1 MLASAMLRIGTEASE
16 YARGVLH
23 PHVQYYVL
31 RSVEGIFML
40 MALLRIIVRQRL
52 KFHRQDGALVII
64 ALLRTLDLQKTTS
77 LEHGCF
83 GEYKKGSSTCGPTK
97 FAPMLAVWRD
107 RR

>member
-1 MLASAMLRIGTEASE
+1 MYFREVGFLFGQAHSMLASAMLRIGTETSE

-64 ALLRTLDLQKTTS
+64 ACYVR
-77 LEHGCF
+77 
-83 GEYKKGSSTCGPTK
+83 PTK
-97 FAPMLAVWRD
+97 DYFIGTRVLW
-107 RR
+107 